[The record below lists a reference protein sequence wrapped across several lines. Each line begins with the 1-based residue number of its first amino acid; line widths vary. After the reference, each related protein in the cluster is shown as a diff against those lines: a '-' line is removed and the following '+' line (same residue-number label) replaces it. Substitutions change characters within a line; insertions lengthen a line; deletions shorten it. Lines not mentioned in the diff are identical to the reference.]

1 MSTYLHELK
10 TRYGHAARAQHAY
23 LITLGTPVLGSDV
36 ASLASPLKKH
46 LGIDDDLLRSLRT
59 GDLYLR
65 MLNRFREL
73 EKRKSAELGCRAVNL
88 HAAFEQK
95 RVAGLVKVVSKD
107 SAALSIS
114 TLASSPIVGFDRNHF
129 ELAKPRDDQDVVYQ
143 WVLVPLLTADSGSR
157 VEAAE
162 RTPQEYKL

>member
-1 MSTYLHELK
+1 
-10 TRYGHAARAQHAY
+10 
-23 LITLGTPVLGSDV
+23 
-36 ASLASPLKKH
+36 
-46 LGIDDDLLRSLRT
+46 
-59 GDLYLR
+59 
-65 MLNRFREL
+65 
-73 EKRKSAELGCRAVNL
+73 VNL

-143 WVLVPLLTADSGSR
+143 WVLVHVVDELIR
-157 VEAAE
+157 VREWEAARE
-162 RTPQEYKL
+162 DAPEEYKLCKGMRFARE